1 MDDLKIGPILPLSL
15 QHRINRIIQVQ
26 DILNEDRS
34 TTEQNS
40 LTLQQN
46 VSFDLNQ
53 IWNEF

>member
-15 QHRINRIIQVQ
+15 QRRINRIIQIQ
-26 DILNEDRS
+26 DILNEDRL

-40 LTLQQN
+40 STLQQN

-53 IWNEF
+53 I